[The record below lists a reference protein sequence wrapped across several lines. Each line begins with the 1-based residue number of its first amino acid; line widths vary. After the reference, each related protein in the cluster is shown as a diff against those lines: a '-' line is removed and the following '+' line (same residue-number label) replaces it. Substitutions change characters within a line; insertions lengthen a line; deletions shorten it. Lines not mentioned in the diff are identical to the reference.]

1 MTKLDKFNLYDTI
14 VGVAAPTGGSIS
26 IIRMSGSD
34 ALDILGQVFVCK
46 EAEFESHRVYYGWI
60 VEDGKRVDEVL
71 ATVMLAPRTFTRQNV
86 VEINCHGGALVT
98 QKVLSLL
105 IAQGARL
112 AEAGEFTKR
121 AFLAGRIDLSCAEA
135 VMDIIQAGSD
145 LAHKAAISQLSG
157 RLSGLLDTC
166 TDNLLNQLAR
176 IEMAIDYPDHEE
188 AEILSADIKAG
199 LEEVLSQIDRLLS
212 TASQGR
218 VIREGIKT
226 AIVGRPNAGKS
237 SLLNALVGHQ
247 RAIVTHVAGTTRDV
261 LRETIDIGGVFL
273 TLSDTAGIRHTDDIV
288 EAEGVARSQQE
299 AESADLVLLVVDGSD
314 SALHQLEDAENWRNV
329 ITVVNKCDLPQKTH
343 IADAVQVSAKN
354 HEGIEELKIKIKEI
368 FAINKIEYEQEIVTN
383 ARHVVLLQN
392 ARVSLVA
399 AIDAANVDEFVDMV
413 AIDIQ
418 STLVALGEITGATV
432 DEDLINKIFSEFCL
446 GK

>member
-1 MTKLDKFNLYDTI
+1 MTRLDKFNLDDTI

-34 ALDILGQVFVCK
+34 ALDILRRVFMCK

-60 VEDGKRVDEVL
+60 VEGERRVDEVL

-121 AFLAGRIDLSCAEA
+121 AFLAGRIDLSRAEA

-145 LAHKAAISQLSG
+145 LAHKAAVSQLSG

-188 AEILSADIKAG
+188 AEILSADIKVG
-199 LEEVLSQIDRLLS
+199 LEGVLAQIDRLLS

-247 RAIVTHVAGTTRDV
+247 RAIVTHVPGTTRDV

-314 SALHQLEDAENWRNV
+314 PALHQLEDAENWRNI
-329 ITVVNKCDLPQKTH
+329 ITVVNKCDLPQKIH

-354 HEGIEELKIKIKEI
+354 HEGIEELKTKIKEI

-383 ARHVVLLQN
+383 TRHIALLQN
-392 ARVSLVA
+392 ARQNLME
-399 AIDAANVDEFVDMV
+399 AIDAVNMDEFVDMV

-418 STLVALGEITGATV
+418 SALVALGEITGATI